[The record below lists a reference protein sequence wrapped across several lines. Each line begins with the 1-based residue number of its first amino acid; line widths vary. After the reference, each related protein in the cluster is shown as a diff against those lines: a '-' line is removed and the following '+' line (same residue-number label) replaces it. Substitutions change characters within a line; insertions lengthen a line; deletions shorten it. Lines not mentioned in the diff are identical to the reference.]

1 MNTPHLTN
9 HPHKNEVT
17 NVVNAETTIGI
28 KMFLIK
34 HWKRYCNACTYSI
47 GDEGN
52 KFNIGG
58 IMKTNRKV
66 RNFSR
71 EIIRMAEER
80 ELTEEEFT
88 SAIDTARKIIRRN
101 PITSKCLEGI
111 KLEVNNPFD
120 EIDIVETSPEP

>member
-1 MNTPHLTN
+1 
-9 HPHKNEVT
+9 
-17 NVVNAETTIGI
+17 
-28 KMFLIK
+28 
-34 HWKRYCNACTYSI
+34 
-47 GDEGN
+47 
-52 KFNIGG
+52 
-58 IMKTNRKV
+58 MKTNRKV